1 MYICK
6 ASSLNAIQP
15 NKSNGVCVC
24 VCARACE
31 RERERGGGGRKVFT
45 GMKKLSQHTA
55 RMCFEQHHIIN
66 HGLKM

>member
-24 VCARACE
+24 VRARACE
-31 RERERGGGGRKVFT
+31 RERESGEGGEEKYLQV
-45 GMKKLSQHTA
+45 
-55 RMCFEQHHIIN
+55 
-66 HGLKM
+66 